1 MAIKGERWSRYQP
14 KRAKH
19 QKQLYKSNEGYQQK
33 QNAVKMVK
41 IHT

>member
-19 QKQLYKSNEGYQQK
+19 LKWLYKSNEGYQKK
-33 QNAVKMVK
+33 QNAVKIVK